1 MHKLDASVRVNVAQV
16 LSGKDQLGSGSLNA
30 QLTDG
35 RFSLEPAQVNVPGGS
50 ARIGLAYEPS
60 ETGVQVAVNVLVDR
74 FDYGIL
80 ARRLKPDVNMQ
91 GLFSLR
97 MEINGGAPTLNSV
110 MDHADGRIDFTVWP
124 RDLHA
129 GVFDLW
135 AMNLFL
141 ALLPLIDPGSQ
152 SKVN

>member
-1 MHKLDASVRVNVAQV
+1 
-16 LSGKDQLGSGSLNA
+16 
-30 QLTDG
+30 
-35 RFSLEPAQVNVPGGS
+35 
-50 ARIGLAYEPS
+50 
-60 ETGVQVAVNVLVDR
+60 
-74 FDYGIL
+74 
-80 ARRLKPDVNMQ
+80 RRRKPDVNMQ

-97 MEINGGAPTLNSV
+97 MEINGGAPILNSV

-152 SKVN
+152 SKVNCVVGRFNLRDGKLTHEALLIDTRRLRVAGQGQVDFATERLGFRLDPRPKAPQFFN